1 MVLRLLLLFIASSLP
16 ALTAWAQADL
26 PLDVRQDMVKE
37 QVVTALKSREFSD
50 LYLAMD
56 EYRALEKEGVTV
68 PAGLFFAE
76 AEAARSDG
84 DIVRARRALDDY
96 FRVAD
101 RDDAAYKEALRV
113 YPQLKENI
121 PEVFWPIIESMV
133 PIAGGEFRM
142 GDESGSGPA
151 QEQPAHQVRVRP
163 FALSS
168 REVTRMEF
176 EAFARATDYVMDASD
191 GGGEEFCDND
201 VVDWQAPGFE
211 QTDEDPVVCV
221 SWADAHA
228 YIEWLNSRTGLKFR
242 LPTEAEW
249 EYAARAGTS
258 TTYWWGDEFDS
269 KTGNHQGTS
278 DTDEW
283 NFGTAPVARFPA
295 SPFDLHDMIGNVSE
309 WVEDCWHGDYNG
321 APRDGAAWTEANC
334 EQRVTRGGSW
344 AGSAE
349 KARSSWRIGRDA
361 SNRAT
366 FLGFRLALGS

>member
-1 MVLRLLLLFIASSLP
+1 MASRLLLLLLAASLLAGP
-16 ALTAWAQADL
+16 AWAQSDL
-26 PLDVRQDMVKE
+26 PLEVREDMVKG
-37 QVVTALKSREFSD
+37 QVVEALKSREFSD

-56 EYRALEKEGVTV
+56 EYRALEKEGAKV

-84 DIVRARRALDDY
+84 DIARARRALDDY
-96 FRVAD
+96 FRVASKD
-101 RDDAAYKEALRV
+101 HAAYKEALRV

-121 PEVFWPIIESMV
+121 PEAFWPIIQSMV

-151 QEQPAHQVRVRP
+151 QEQPVHQVRVRP
-163 FALSS
+163 FALSN
-168 REVTRMEF
+168 REVTRIEF
-176 EAFARATDYVMDASD
+176 EAFALATDYVMNSGA
-191 GGGEEFCDND
+191 GGGEEFCDME
-201 VVDWQAPGFE
+201 VVSWQSPGFE

-221 SWADAHA
+221 SWADANA

-249 EYAARAGTS
+249 EYAARSGTS
-258 TTYWWGDEFDS
+258 DSYWWGSEFDS
-269 KTGNHQGTS
+269 KTGNYQGTS

-283 NFGTAPVARFPA
+283 NFGTAPAARFP
-295 SPFDLHDMIGNVSE
+295 SNPLDLHDMLGNVSE
-309 WVEDCWHGDYNG
+309 WVEDCWHSDYNG
-321 APRDGAAWTEANC
+321 APRDGSAWADDNC

-344 AGSAE
+344 SGGAE
-349 KARSSWRIGRDA
+349 KSRSSSRIGRDA
-361 SNRAT
+361 GHRAT